1 MLFKKKLNVLI
12 WNIKKKY
19 IVIKIYAANK
29 SSIFGRST
37 AFTTQINIYMG
48 FGLLLLDLQ

>member
-12 WNIKKKY
+12 WNIKKKMHCY
-19 IVIKIYAANK
+19 QNLRKNK
-29 SSIFGRST
+29 SSIFGRSA
-37 AFTTQINIYMG
+37 AFTTQMSIYMG